1 MSRILLVEDDEVLA
15 LTLRDDLELE
25 GYTVEVVA
33 DGPAASERA
42 RSGQFD
48 LVLLDVMLPGRDGFE
63 VCRDVRRAGLRIPII
78 LLTARAQEADKVLG
92 LEIGA
97 DDYVTKPFSA
107 RELRARVK
115 AALRRGVAT
124 PVADIERFGDVELDL
139 TRGEIRRAREVLD
152 VTPTEFKLLAT
163 LVKRRGQVL
172 SRQRILDEG
181 WGPGTFITDRVID
194 THVANLRKKIEPT
207 PSDPVFIVSVR
218 GQGYRF
224 DG

>member
-1 MSRILLVEDDEVLA
+1 MSRILLVEDDDVLA

-25 GYTVEVVA
+25 GYAVEVVGNGA
-33 DGPAASERA
+33 AASARA
-42 RSGQFD
+42 RTGQFD
-48 LVLLDVMLPGRDGFE
+48 LILLDVMLPGRDGFE
-63 VCRDVRRAGLRIPII
+63 VCREVRRAGLRMPII

-115 AALRRGVAT
+115 AALRRGVPT
-124 PVADIERFGDVELDL
+124 SVADIVRFGDVELDL
-139 TRGEIRRAREVLD
+139 TRGEIRRAGTVLD

-194 THVANLRKKIEPT
+194 THVANLRKKIEAEPAN
-207 PSDPVFIVSVR
+207 PIFIVSVR

>member
-1 MSRILLVEDDEVLA
+1 MSRILVVEDDDVLA

-25 GYTVEVVA
+25 GYTVEVVG
-33 DGPAASERA
+33 DGATASARA
-42 RSGQFD
+42 RTGQFD
-48 LVLLDVMLPGRDGFE
+48 LILLDVMLPGRDGFE
-63 VCRDVRRAGLRIPII
+63 VCRDVRRAGLRMPII

-115 AALRRGVAT
+115 AALRRGVTT
-124 PVADIERFGDVELDL
+124 PVADIERFGDIELDL
-139 TRGEIRRAREVLD
+139 TRGEIRRAGAVLD
-152 VTPTEFKLLAT
+152 VTPTEFRLLAT

-194 THVANLRKKIEPT
+194 THVSNLRKKIEPE
-207 PSDPVFIVSVR
+207 PSNPVFIVSVR

>member
-1 MSRILLVEDDEVLA
+1 MSRILVVEDDDVLA

-25 GYTVEVVA
+25 GYTVEVVG
-33 DGPAASERA
+33 DGATASARA
-42 RSGQFD
+42 RTGQFD
-48 LVLLDVMLPGRDGFE
+48 LILLDVMLPGRDGFE
-63 VCRDVRRAGLRIPII
+63 VCRDVRRAGLRMPII

-115 AALRRGVAT
+115 AALRRGVTT
-124 PVADIERFGDVELDL
+124 PVADIERFGDIELDL
-139 TRGEIRRAREVLD
+139 TRGEIRRAGAVLD
-152 VTPTEFKLLAT
+152 VTPTEFRLLAT
-163 LVKRRGQVL
+163 LAKRRGQVL

-194 THVANLRKKIEPT
+194 THVANLRKKIEPE
-207 PSDPVFIVSVR
+207 PSNPVFIVSVR

>member
-1 MSRILLVEDDEVLA
+1 
-15 LTLRDDLELE
+15 
-25 GYTVEVVA
+25 
-33 DGPAASERA
+33 
-42 RSGQFD
+42 
-48 LVLLDVMLPGRDGFE
+48 
-63 VCRDVRRAGLRIPII
+63 VRRAGLRMPII

-115 AALRRGVAT
+115 AALRRGAGT
-124 PVADIERFGDVELDL
+124 AGADIERFGDIELDL
-139 TRGEIRRAREVLD
+139 TRGEIRRAGAVLD

-194 THVANLRKKIEPT
+194 THVANLRKKIEAE
-207 PSDPVFIVSVR
+207 PSNPVFVVSVR

>member
-1 MSRILLVEDDEVLA
+1 MSRILVVEDDDVLA

-25 GYTVEVVA
+25 GYTVEVVG
-33 DGPAASERA
+33 DGATASARA
-42 RSGQFD
+42 RTGQFD
-48 LVLLDVMLPGRDGFE
+48 LILLDVMLPGRDGFE
-63 VCRDVRRAGLRIPII
+63 VCRDVRRAGLRMPII

-115 AALRRGVAT
+115 AALRRGVTT
-124 PVADIERFGDVELDL
+124 PVADIERFGDIELDL
-139 TRGEIRRAREVLD
+139 TRGEIRRAGAVLD
-152 VTPTEFKLLAT
+152 VTPTEFRLLAT

-194 THVANLRKKIEPT
+194 THVANLRKKIEPE
-207 PSDPVFIVSVR
+207 PSNPVFIVSVR